1 MQVSRV
7 GRDAEI
13 ACCRSVVK
21 VAIPQR
27 RGSELPI
34 TAMRRSGVMLVPRQ
48 SRLISANG
56 RRTCRQIWSALQR
69 PAAGRQ
75 RDQGCSSRGEASWT
89 GLGLNR
95 PGVGN
100 SDGAFF
106 MQFALPAIVK
116 QAECR
121 VAALLNLGEYDTGAN
136 GVDRSGGD
144 EDDVAFRDGTP
155 LREV

>member
-1 MQVSRV
+1 
-7 GRDAEI
+7 
-13 ACCRSVVK
+13 
-21 VAIPQR
+21 
-27 RGSELPI
+27 
-34 TAMRRSGVMLVPRQ
+34 MLA
-48 SRLISANG
+48 S
-56 RRTCRQIWSALQR
+56 
-69 PAAGRQ
+69 
-75 RDQGCSSRGEASWT
+75 DQGCSSRGEASWI
-89 GLGLNR
+89 GLDLNR

-155 LREV
+155 LREVGNRAVPDRCAQCLWRESPLQSQRNPRARGCCENVPGFILAVRQAD